1 MRPGLSLISIVV
13 CWLWLYT
20 NRYPNVGFC
29 WAQAELGSAE
39 GGAYLGVHL
48 RRKDFIWGHRK
59 DVPSLKGAVKKIRT
73 LMKKHKL
80 NKVFVATDAD
90 DEGNEAIVNN
100 LGYRISSL
108 E

>member
-1 MRPGLSLISIVV
+1 
-13 CWLWLYT
+13 LYT